1 MLVISDTSPII
12 FFAKIRKLT
21 LLKDLYSKIYIPNV
35 VWEELIY
42 PLSKPDE
49 EIPSDIKHEIKAKEE
64 GWLIVKDPKLK
75 EYHEIALNLTKELG
89 RGEAYAIALSLE
101 LKADIILIND
111 KKARIIAESKG
122 LKTKWTTEI
131 LLDALEKGILKSY
144 QVFKKLLDKLIEIGL
159 WMRKTEY
166 KFLLEKAKELKG

>member
-1 MLVISDTSPII
+1 MLVISDISPII

-42 PLSKPDE
+42 PLSKPNE

-75 EYHEIALNLTKELG
+75 GYHEIALNLMKELG

-101 LKADIILIND
+101 LKADILLIND

-122 LKTKWTTEI
+122 LKAKWTTEI
-131 LLDALEKGILKSY
+131 LLDALEKGILQSY
-144 QVFKKLLDKLIEIGL
+144 QEFKELLDKLIEIGL